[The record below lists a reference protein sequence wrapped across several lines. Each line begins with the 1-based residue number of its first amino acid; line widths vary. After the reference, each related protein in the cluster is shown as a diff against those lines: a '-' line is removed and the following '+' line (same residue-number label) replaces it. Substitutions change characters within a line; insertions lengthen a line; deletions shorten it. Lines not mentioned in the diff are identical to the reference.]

1 MHVKFKGIDSCVVII
16 IILITIIIYNY
27 IYIVVM
33 SLPDFF
39 SIFFLLIIEAKS
51 GTITDQLSPV
61 QQTDF
66 TFHTVI
72 IGKRTC

>member
-1 MHVKFKGIDSCVVII
+1 M
-16 IILITIIIYNY
+16 
-27 IYIVVM
+27 M

-51 GTITDQLSPV
+51 GTITDHVVASAANR
-61 QQTDF
+61 F
-66 TFHTVI
+66 YFSYGY